1 MRMNAPQSLQLSD
14 PINSYLFI
22 YLFWR
27 ANLLICDT
35 FINAKFGIKTSDVLS
50 METAKLTIDPNR
62 QSLEN
67 KLRER
72 VRQTILKN
80 KKKISQ

>member
-1 MRMNAPQSLQLSD
+1 MR
-14 PINSYLFI
+14 
-22 YLFWR
+22 
-27 ANLLICDT
+27 LICDT

>member
-1 MRMNAPQSLQLSD
+1 MVWKNYDDMR
-14 PINSYLFI
+14 
-22 YLFWR
+22 
-27 ANLLICDT
+27 LICDT